1 MPNPP
6 EPPRTAMIHAPV
18 QIRPEQPEDYDAI
31 AHVHT
36 QAFNGPDEANLV
48 QRIRMS
54 DRYIPEL
61 TLVAEWDGV
70 VVGHLM
76 LSYAD
81 LVGKDTVKILILAPM
96 AVLPEMQNRA
106 IGSSLMRR
114 AVAIA
119 DDRGEPLI
127 NLLGHPHFYPRFG
140 FKRASLYG
148 IEPPFP
154 FPDEAFMVLRLG
166 TYQSHLRGK
175 VQYPP
180 AFDALLSEAPS

>member
-1 MPNPP
+1 
-6 EPPRTAMIHAPV
+6 MIHSTIN
-18 QIRPEQPEDYDAI
+18 IRQEQPEDYEAI
-31 AHVHT
+31 AHIYT
-36 QAFNGPDEANLV
+36 EAFGGADEATLV
-48 QRIRMS
+48 QRIRTS

-61 TLVAEWDGV
+61 ALVAEWDDL

-81 LVGKDTVKILILAPM
+81 LVGKDTFKILILAPM
-96 AVLPEMQNRA
+96 GVLPEMQNRA

-127 NLLGHPHFYPRFG
+127 NLLGHPTFYPRFG
-140 FKRASLYG
+140 FKKASMYG
-148 IEPPFP
+148 IEPPFS
-154 FPDEAFMVLRLG
+154 FPDDAFMVLLLG

-175 VQYPP
+175 LRYPS
-180 AFDALLSEAPS
+180 AFDALLSEAEV

>member
-1 MPNPP
+1 
-6 EPPRTAMIHAPV
+6 MIDSAI
-18 QIRPEQPEDYDAI
+18 QIRPEQPEDFDAI
-31 AHVHT
+31 AHVHAE
-36 QAFNGPDEANLV
+36 AFGSNDEASLV
-48 QRIRMS
+48 ERIRAS

-61 TLVAEWDGV
+61 TLVAEQDGLI
-70 VVGHLM
+70 VGHVM

-81 LVGKDTVKILILAPM
+81 VIGKDTFKILLLAPM
-96 AVLPEMQNRA
+96 AVLPNMQNRA

-119 DDRGEPLI
+119 DDHREPLI
-127 NLLGHPHFYPRFG
+127 NLLGHPAFYPHFG

-148 IEPPFP
+148 IEPPFA

-175 VQYPP
+175 LRYPP
-180 AFDALLSEAPS
+180 AFDALLTEITS